1 MNSHCVFD
9 CLLSFSFGVIG
20 PGKEKGRKNSKEI
33 ENEHGR
39 GDENFLRVYI
49 SSYLLLKSRMLL
61 LEQ

>member
-1 MNSHCVFD
+1 MNSHCMFG

-20 PGKEKGRKNSKEI
+20 PGKEKERKNSKEI

-39 GDENFLRVYI
+39 GNEKFPRVYI
-49 SSYLLLKSRMLL
+49 SSYLLLKSRTLL